1 MNIVRAMLVVYSID
15 DPILNVGGKEYHLNE
30 YISEFRMHAAIP
42 WRTVDHIFIP
52 ININFKHHWVLVVL
66 SFNSRCIYVYD
77 SLSSAGHDSAVL
89 AEVEKLAEV
98 IPYSLLSCKF
108 YEKKGID
115 IDNHPNYKLNDKH
128 DLFYVYIMEDLPQ
141 QPCGSLDCGLYMITY
156 AECLTFGGSVPK
168 VDFDLDLLR
177 TRYASML
184 WYYGTKKQE
193 EKAQSDD
200 EAPSRPRRE
209 IQITEVTEVHD
220 I

>member
-1 MNIVRAMLVVYSID
+1 MSKHANCSMNFD
-15 DPILNVGGKEYHLNE
+15 E
-30 YISEFRMHAAIP
+30 IP
-42 WRTVDHIFIP
+42 SFSLGSTQDE
-52 ININFKHHWVLVVL
+52 NINLVSCNNQSKRSLNLQELRSKKRNDPQKSVEIMKRKAMRE
-66 SFNSRCIYVYD
+66 SFRCIYVYD

-98 IPYSLLSCKF
+98 IPYCLLSCKF

-141 QPCGSLDCGLYMITY
+141 QPCGGLDCGLYMITY

-177 TRYASML
+177 TRYASIL
-184 WYYGTKKQE
+184 WHYGTKKQE

-209 IQITEVTEVHD
+209 IQLTEVTEVHD